1 MKCKGENNPALTT
14 PPKPRYDF
22 IITARGTRCPACKS
36 DSAEIYMA
44 DIVAQA
50 IQGFDYIIVGAGSAG
65 CVLAGRL
72 SEDPN
77 LRVAVLE
84 AGGPD
89 DAPEI
94 SMPVAFPQLFKTK
107 YDWDFATEPEQ
118 SLGKRRVYLPRG
130 RTLGGSSAM
139 NAMIYIRGNPIDFDG
154 WVDEGAPG
162 WSYREILPHF
172 IRSEGNERGD
182 RRYHGRSGPLAVQDG
197 RSMHPLVDHLIEAA
211 VSSGYRLNP
220 DFNGALQLG
229 VGRFQLTQRNGVRC
243 SAASGYLHPV
253 RERTNLKVFTD
264 TLVLR
269 LLFEG
274 RQATGVSIQ
283 RHGRTETLFAERE
296 IILAAGAYGSPQILM
311 LSGIGPADELG
322 PFGIPVVVDLPVGT
336 NLQDHPLLPMS
347 YLTDAKSLSGAVSPE
362 DVALFKQGRGPLTS
376 NIAEAGVFLSTRG
389 HESVPDCQ
397 FEMAPAMYFNEG
409 LSAPSDHAFTMTT
422 TLLKPTSRG
431 RVTLRSARPDAKPRI
446 HHNYL
451 ATTQDRATII
461 ASVRLAMDI
470 LAQPNLSKFQRAPFS
485 VPASDAE
492 PDIVAF
498 IEQQMGTNYHPTC
511 TCAMGRVVDSDLRV
525 FGTEGLRVI
534 DASVMPSVVRGNT
547 NAAVIAIAEKAIDIL
562 RGNAPVE
569 APHQTQAP
577 TGKRISD

>member
-1 MKCKGENNPALTT
+1 
-14 PPKPRYDF
+14 
-22 IITARGTRCPACKS
+22 
-36 DSAEIYMA
+36 
-44 DIVAQA
+44 
-50 IQGFDYIIVGAGSAG
+50 
-65 CVLAGRL
+65 
-72 SEDPN
+72 
-77 LRVAVLE
+77 VAVLE

-89 DAPEI
+89 DASEI

-296 IILAAGAYGSPQILM
+296 VILAAGAYGSPQILM

-389 HESVPDCQ
+389 DESVPDCQ
-397 FEMAPAMYFNEG
+397 FEMAPAMYFDEG

-470 LAQPNLSKFQRAPFS
+470 FAQPNLSKVERAPFS
-485 VPASDAE
+485 VPASHAE
-492 PDIVAF
+492 AHIVAF
-498 IEQQMGTNYHPTC
+498 IEQQMGTNHHPTC
-511 TCAMGRVVDSDLRV
+511 TCAIGRVVDSDLRV
-525 FGTEGLRVI
+525 FGTEGLRVA
-534 DASVMPSVVRGNT
+534 DASVMPSIVRGNT
-547 NAAVIAIAEKAIDIL
+547 NAAVIAIAEKATDIL
-562 RGNAPVE
+562 LGNGPVE
-569 APHQTQAP
+569 APHQVQARE
-577 TGKRISD
+577 G